1 MQADDF
7 AELYRRKQEAM
18 LAELKSIYDVKNE
31 WAQQLNSLTDRNE
44 SASPVYQ
51 TSEQH
56 ETKTD
61 DEAPVEVQA
70 PPTLRE

>member
-31 WAQQLNSLTDRNE
+31 WA
-44 SASPVYQ
+44 
-51 TSEQH
+51 
-56 ETKTD
+56 
-61 DEAPVEVQA
+61 
-70 PPTLRE
+70 